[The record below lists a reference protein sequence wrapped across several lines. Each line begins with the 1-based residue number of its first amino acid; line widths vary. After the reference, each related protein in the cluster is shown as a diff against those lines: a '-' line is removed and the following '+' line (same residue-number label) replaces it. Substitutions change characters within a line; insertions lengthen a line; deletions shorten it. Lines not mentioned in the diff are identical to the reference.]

1 MFAHQ
6 VIEDLRIYIKLCDD
20 DEIKN
25 YCNGL
30 IPIIQKSQHFH
41 IGDYDDLYTVYK
53 PFIGTGLFTGQN
65 KVKMPYKSMWID
77 WTNKT
82 FKPDISK
89 GETESPKEAILVYSL
104 SENIICYLCFS
115 YFKEQELWV
124 PFFITF
130 FTQIGETLDNN
141 EEKFMK
147 YLTGMDKFFIGC
159 STSICVKKYKAHKDR
174 IIKEITYNITMLNIT
189 LKLLNCKNIQSEIIK
204 APEALN
210 KKRRKTGKQEIF
222 NYHVLNVVVPGK
234 KRGYSPA
241 KEPLS
246 HNRLHLC
253 RGHFKEYTTDHP
265 LFGHYTGLYW
275 WQPQV
280 RGQNKYGMVIK
291 DYNIQGAS
299 AAVK

>member
-1 MFAHQ
+1 
-6 VIEDLRIYIKLCDD
+6 
-20 DEIKN
+20 
-25 YCNGL
+25 
-30 IPIIQKSQHFH
+30 
-41 IGDYDDLYTVYK
+41 
-53 PFIGTGLFTGQN
+53 
-65 KVKMPYKSMWID
+65 
-77 WTNKT
+77 
-82 FKPDISK
+82 
-89 GETESPKEAILVYSL
+89 
-104 SENIICYLCFS
+104 
-115 YFKEQELWV
+115 
-124 PFFITF
+124 
-130 FTQIGETLDNN
+130 
-141 EEKFMK
+141 
-147 YLTGMDKFFIGC
+147 
-159 STSICVKKYKAHKDR
+159 
-174 IIKEITYNITMLNIT
+174 MLNVT

-241 KEPLS
+241 TEPLS

-265 LFGHYTGLYW
+265 LFGRYTGLYW

-291 DYNIQGAS
+291 DYNIQGA